1 MTGCLHVQNRSLTF
15 NPTENHPY
23 FEKNPICGLG
33 SGTEH
38 AVKKMLYNKCEHE
51 WVRDWDDR
59 GSRSSWI
66 CKHCD
71 LYRNPNYNY

>member
-1 MTGCLHVQNRSLTF
+1 MNQNPSQLIKDIKLTYKSMYQKMH
-15 NPTENHPY
+15 EIDHLKK
-23 FEKNPICGLG
+23 EISGL
-33 SGTEH
+33 
-38 AVKKMLYNKCEHE
+38 KKMLYNKCEHE

-71 LYRNPNYNY
+71 LYKNPNYNY